1 MNGLIDLKQIAR
13 LTGMSYTTIRV
24 WRKAGVLPPP
34 MIELPNNRRY
44 WTIEQLEKWRC
55 QLSPVV
61 ASPNDRDGS
70 LEP

>member
-34 MIELPNNRRY
+34 MIELSNNRRY
-44 WTIEQLEKWRC
+44 WTIEQLEKWLR

-61 ASPNDRDGS
+61 ASPVDS
-70 LEP
+70 KESSKT

>member
-34 MIELPNNRRY
+34 MIELSNNRRY
-44 WTIEQLEKWRC
+44 WTVEQLEKWQC

-61 ASPNDRDGS
+61 ASPVDS
-70 LEP
+70 KESSKT

>member
-13 LTGMSYTTIRV
+13 LTGMSYNTIRN

-34 MIELPNNRRY
+34 MIELSNNRRY
-44 WTIEQLEKWRC
+44 WTIEQLEKWLR

-61 ASPNDRDGS
+61 ASPVDS
-70 LEP
+70 KESSET